1 MKNTSM
7 YGCLYWNKFTNKI
20 TNRMQIEN
28 CKKKIH
34 LILIAQIIFLASK
47 LRGLVWFVIFIS
59 ENQTKPNRNT

>member
-1 MKNTSM
+1 
-7 YGCLYWNKFTNKI
+7 
-20 TNRMQIEN
+20 MQIEN

-34 LILIAQIIFLASK
+34 LILTAQIIFLASK